1 MTFPA
6 IPTWPDVL
14 GALLFGCVAAAL
26 ALAIGDA
33 L

>member
-1 MTFPA
+1 VTA
-6 IPTWPDVL
+6 HEDLQAADLL

-26 ALAIGDA
+26 ALAIGGA